1 VRGQADFLIATERMR
16 CGEGR
21 PVVLIDEVKRFDRPF
36 AWTYARAPQEVLR
49 LRDIRDSS
57 HHVLMQSDDI
67 RQKGLNLAVSDVF
80 YLSRALAATYKT
92 AKT

>member
-1 VRGQADFLIATERMR
+1 MIVHLRGLMR
-16 CGEGR
+16 
-21 PVVLIDEVKRFDRPF
+21 
-36 AWTYARAPQEVLR
+36 ARRRRYPGLR

-80 YLSRALAATYKT
+80 YLSRALAETYKT

>member
-1 VRGQADFLIATERMR
+1 
-16 CGEGR
+16 
-21 PVVLIDEVKRFDRPF
+21 
-36 AWTYARAPQEVLR
+36 
-49 LRDIRDSS
+49 
-57 HHVLMQSDDI
+57 MQSDDI